1 MEHQRRWTYGLFFVL
16 LWLGGMVVIPIL
28 TASASP
34 TGGTF
39 IVTRLDDPAPDG
51 CQPTD
56 CSLREAVAAANG
68 AGGGTITFQVNGTVA
83 LVSGQLTVTGTVT
96 VAGNSAISNTIAS
109 NGAARIFN
117 ADGVSATA
125 CALHIHNVT
134 LTGGMSDG
142 QGGAILATDDCA
154 VMLSSVVV
162 IDNRATFG
170 GGVAKV
176 GFTEGLTIQ
185 NSAIISNSAT
195 NGGGVAVLN
204 GSAVLNNVTVS
215 GNEAESRGGGLY
227 IQTIDDNAILLQS
240 VTIADNSAATADG
253 IAFEETIPPQ
263 NGFVRLFNT
272 IIADTGSSACATIG
286 FNTLSFQSIGFN
298 LATDSSCQLTGLA
311 DMPDQEPQLGEL
323 VLDSGTYVHVPALTS
338 PVMDSG
344 AAGALTTDQRGLT
357 RPVDLPEFPNANDGA
372 DRGAYEHQ
380 SDAPTAVAIADFD
393 VGMFVAGKWIFLLT
407 LFGMAGLVWHRRKG
421 SLKNEKRENSRT

>member
-1 MEHQRRWTYGLFFVL
+1 MEDHRRFFYGFLFVL
-16 LWLGGMVVIPIL
+16 FGLGGMVGIPIL
-28 TASASP
+28 TASASA

-39 IVTRLDDPAPDG
+39 IVTRLDDPAPNG
-51 CQPTD
+51 CQPSD
-56 CSLREAVAAANG
+56 CSLREAVVAANA
-68 AGGGTITFQVNGTVA
+68 AGGGTITFQANGTVE
-83 LVSGQLTVTGTVT
+83 LVSGQLTVTSTVT

-142 QGGAILATDDCA
+142 QGGAVLANDDCA
-154 VMLSSVVV
+154 VLLSSVVV

-176 GFTEGLTIQ
+176 GFTEALTIQ

-240 VTIADNSAATADG
+240 VTIADNGAATADG

-272 IIADTGSSACATIG
+272 IVADTGTSACATIG

-298 LATDSSCQLTGLA
+298 LATDSSCNLSGLA
-311 DMPDQEPQLGEL
+311 DMPDQEPQLGTL
-323 VLDSGTYVHVPALTS
+323 VLDNGTYVHVPALTS

-344 AAGALTTDQRGLT
+344 AAGALTTDQRALP

-380 SDAPTAVAIADFD
+380 SGSPTAVAMVDFD
-393 VGMFVAGKWIFLLT
+393 VRTIVIGKWVLLLT
-407 LFGMAGLVWHRRKG
+407 MWGIGGVIWYRREYW
-421 SLKNEKRENSRT
+421 LKNGK